1 MYQNGPYPMLYPA
14 IIFVKIGVWYGRRSI
29 GQRLEM
35 TNNLTAFSFDKEVN
49 MS

>member
-1 MYQNGPYPMLYPA
+1 MVLTLCYIQQLYL
-14 IIFVKIGVWYGRRSI
+14 IKIDVWYGRQSI
-29 GQRLEM
+29 GLRLEM

>member
-1 MYQNGPYPMLYPA
+1 MVLTLCSIQQLYL
-14 IIFVKIGVWYGRRSI
+14 VKIGVWYGRRSI